1 MYSSD
6 SLYLGERQS
15 VPSSTRSSSEQ
26 LSQNVPR
33 VKPITSREVSQ
44 STSLNPSIFDTSETS
59 QLSASPASSTSLS
72 SEPSEFKS
80 AENVVATRVACGEP
94 DMPAIWGQLQAPCP
108 FPSRLLQPKERQSA
122 KTVLINKLISQLICS
137 FPERMNRASSP
148 PFIHQ
153 STFLRS
159 MNTMPTEDP
168 IVVCQDINR
177 KFTAR
182 EAHGDIPIW
191 DAIALEQER
200 IYDRRASFSEWILL
214 SSTQTITIYLLM
226 LTAEHENVLTHHPS
240 LPITLLFTL
249 GALFEQLHQIHPG
262 YVAAKEQSGSKPSWE
277 DWIFAES
284 KLRTANVYFILALH
298 FNLDFGLPCE
308 REGFEDVELPAGK
321 ILWEAKNELSWHEEF
336 DLTVPP
342 RLKYRDL
349 VRQSKRECGY
359 ECPDIQKDE
368 PGRIDRIEK
377 WHKEIDEFSMLVA
390 LCSTMV

>member
-1 MYSSD
+1 
-6 SLYLGERQS
+6 
-15 VPSSTRSSSEQ
+15 
-26 LSQNVPR
+26 
-33 VKPITSREVSQ
+33 
-44 STSLNPSIFDTSETS
+44 LNPSIFDTSETS
-59 QLSASPASSTSLS
+59 QLSILLAPSASLP

-80 AENVVATRVACGEP
+80 AENVAPTRVACGEP
-94 DMPAIWGQLQAPCP
+94 DVPAIWGQLQASCL
-108 FPSRLLQPKERQSA
+108 FPSRILQPKERQSA
-122 KTVLINKLISQLICS
+122 KTVLIKKLISQVICS

-148 PFIHQ
+148 PFIHE

-159 MNTMPTEDP
+159 MNTMPTDDP
-168 IVVCQDINR
+168 IVICQDISR

-191 DAIALEQER
+191 DAIASEQER
-200 IYDRRASFSEWILL
+200 IYDRHASLSKWILL
-214 SSTQTITIYLLM
+214 SSAQTITIYLLM
-226 LTAEHENVLTHHPS
+226 LIAKHENVLTHHPS

-284 KLRTANVYFILALH
+284 KLRTATVYFILALH

-308 REGFEDVELPAGK
+308 REGFEDVELPAAK
-321 ILWEAKNELSWHEEF
+321 TLWEAKNELSWHEEF

-349 VRQSKRECGY
+349 VRQTKRECGY
-359 ECPDIQKDE
+359 ECPNIQKDE
-368 PGRIDRIEK
+368 PGRVDRLEK
-377 WHKEIDEFSMLVA
+377 WHKEMDEFGMLVA